1 MARPLWDEPERPFCA
16 RSNVGQAPKKY
27 MSSLTL
33 ALLIFGLCYL
43 LIMTERLHKTIVAL
57 SGATLMIVL
66 GVVSQEEA
74 FYSHEF
80 GVDYNVVFL
89 LIGMMVIVNIV
100 RETGLFEVLAI
111 WAAQR
116 ADAKPFRLLVL
127 LALLTAGQSAML
139 DNVTTVL
146 LMAPV
151 TLAIAK
157 RLELDPIPFLLT
169 EALASNIGGT
179 ATLVGDPPNIMIASK
194 AELSYLDF
202 LFVMGPIAIVIMVV
216 FVGALWLILGRSMTV
231 DPQLR
236 EAVLALSSREAVP
249 DKAFLR
255 RCLFLLVV
263 VNVGFCLHSLVHLE
277 PATIALLGASLFML
291 IGHARRT
298 PEDAEEMTYLAE
310 VEWQTIF
317 FFIGLFVLVGGLV
330 KVGVIRYLA
339 DQLVTVTRGNLTGS
353 TMAVL
358 WGSAALS
365 AVVDNIP
372 YVAAMNP
379 LIVDLARSLHPEVT
393 DYVALVHQPD
403 IIPLWWALAL
413 GACLGGNGTIIGAS
427 ANVVIVN
434 IARKAGYR
442 ISFWQFMKFG
452 FPVMIGSVALSAL
465 YLWLV
470 FLR

>member
-1 MARPLWDEPERPFCA
+1 MSPLA
-16 RSNVGQAPKKY
+16 V
-27 MSSLTL
+27 
-33 ALLIFGLCYL
+33 ALLIFSVCYL
-43 LIMTERLHKTIVAL
+43 LIVTERIHKTIVAL
-57 SGATLMIVL
+57 SGAALMIVF

-74 FYSHEF
+74 FHSHEF

-116 ADAKPFRLLVL
+116 ADAKPFRLLLL
-127 LALLTAGQSAML
+127 LAILTAVLSAML

-151 TLAIAK
+151 TLSITK
-157 RLELDPIPFLLT
+157 RLELNPVAFLLT

-202 LFVMGPIAIVIMVV
+202 LMVMGPIVIIIMTV
-216 FVGALWLILGRSMTV
+216 FLGVLWLIFGRRMTV
-231 DPQLR
+231 APHLR

-249 DKAFLR
+249 DEAFLR
-255 RCLFLLVV
+255 RCLFLLAVI
-263 VNVGFCLHSLVHLE
+263 NVGFCLHSLIHLE
-277 PATIALLGASLFML
+277 PATIALLGASSFML
-291 IGHARRT
+291 IGHARRK
-298 PEDAEEMTYLAE
+298 PEDAEELTYLAE
-310 VEWQTIF
+310 VEWKTIF
-317 FFIGLFVLVGGLV
+317 FFIGLFILVGGLV
-330 KVGVIRYLA
+330 KVGMIRYLA
-339 DQLVTVTRGNLTGS
+339 DQLVEVTRGNLTGS

-358 WGSAALS
+358 WGSAILS
-365 AVVDNIP
+365 AIVDNIP

-379 LIVDLARSLHPEVT
+379 LIVDLARSLHPEIA
-393 DYVALVHQPD
+393 DYATLVHQPD
-403 IIPLWWALAL
+403 ILPLWWALAL

-427 ANVVIVN
+427 ANVVIVD

-442 ISFWQFMKFG
+442 ITFWQFFKYG
-452 FPVMIGSVALSAL
+452 SPVMIGSVALSGF
-465 YLWLV
+465 YLWLL

>member
-1 MARPLWDEPERPFCA
+1 
-16 RSNVGQAPKKY
+16 
-27 MSSLTL
+27 MSSLML
-33 ALLIFGLCYL
+33 ALLIFVLCYV

-57 SGATLMIVL
+57 FGAAVMIGL

-89 LIGMMVIVNIV
+89 LIGMMVIINIV
-100 RETGLFEVLAI
+100 RETGLFEVLAV

-127 LALLTAGQSAML
+127 LAILTAVLSAML

-151 TLAIAK
+151 TLAITK
-157 RLELDPIPFLLT
+157 RLELNPVTFLMT

-202 LFVMGPIAIVIMVV
+202 LFVMGPIVIVIMAV
-216 FVGALWLILGRSMTV
+216 FLAALWLIVGRTMTV
-231 DPQLR
+231 APHLR
-236 EAVLALSSREAVP
+236 EAVLALSSRESVP
-249 DKAFLR
+249 DEAFLR
-255 RCLFLLVV
+255 RCLILLAV
-263 VNVGFCLHSLVHLE
+263 VNVGFCLHSLIHLE
-277 PATIALLGASLFML
+277 PATIALLGASLFMM
-291 IGHARRT
+291 IGHARRK
-298 PEDAEEMTYLAE
+298 PEDTEELTYLAE
-310 VEWQTIF
+310 VEWKTIF
-317 FFIGLFVLVGGLV
+317 FFIGLFILVGGLV

-339 DQLVTVTRGNLTGS
+339 DQLVAVTRGNLAGS

-358 WGSAALS
+358 WGSAILS

-379 LIVDLARSLHPEVT
+379 LIVDLARSLHPEMT

-427 ANVVIVN
+427 ANVVIVD
-434 IARKAGYR
+434 IARKSGYR
-442 ISFWQFMKFG
+442 ITFWQFLKLG
-452 FPVMIGSVALSAL
+452 FPTMIGSVTLSAI

>member
-1 MARPLWDEPERPFCA
+1 
-16 RSNVGQAPKKY
+16 
-27 MSSLTL
+27 MSSVNL
-33 ALLIFGLCYL
+33 ALLIFGICYL
-43 LIMTERLHKTIVAL
+43 LIMTERIHKTIVAL
-57 SGATLMIVL
+57 SGAALMIAF
-66 GVVSQEEA
+66 GVVSQDEA

-89 LIGMMVIVNIV
+89 LIGMMVIINIV

-127 LALLTAGQSAML
+127 LALLTAGFSAML

-151 TLAIAK
+151 TLAITK
-157 RLELDPIPFLLT
+157 RLELNPISFLVT
-169 EALASNIGGT
+169 EALASNIGGA

-194 AELSYLDF
+194 ADLGYLDF
-202 LFVMGPIAIVIMVV
+202 LVLMGPIVVVILAV
-216 FVGALWLILGRSMTV
+216 FLGVLWVIFGRRMSV
-231 DPQLR
+231 APHLR
-236 EAVLALSSREAVP
+236 TAVLALSSQEAVVDRP
-249 DKAFLR
+249 FLH
-255 RCLFLLVV
+255 RCLWLLGI
-263 VNVGFCLHSLVHLE
+263 VNIGFCAHSLIHLE
-277 PATIALLGASLFML
+277 PATVALLGASFFML
-291 IGHARRT
+291 IGHARRKQ
-298 PEDAEEMTYLAE
+298 EDVEELSYLTD
-310 VEWQTIF
+310 VEWKTIF
-317 FFIGLFVLVGGLV
+317 FFIGLFILVGGLV

-339 DQLVTVTRGNLTGS
+339 DQLVTVTQGNLAGS

-358 WGSAALS
+358 WGSAFLS
-365 AVVDNIP
+365 AAVDNIP

-379 LIVDLARSLHPEVT
+379 LIVDLARSLHPEIS
-393 DYVALVHQPD
+393 DYATLVHQPD

-427 ANVVIVN
+427 ANVVIVD

-442 ISFWQFMKFG
+442 ITFWQFFKFG
-452 FPVMIGSVALSAL
+452 FPIMIGSVALSAI

>member
-1 MARPLWDEPERPFCA
+1 VALQGDPSPF
-16 RSNVGQAPKKY
+16 GTKDI
-27 MSSLTL
+27 MSSLML
-33 ALLIFGLCYL
+33 ALLIFGLCYV
-43 LIMTERLHKTIVAL
+43 LIMTERIHKTIVAMF
-57 SGATLMIVL
+57 GAAVMIGL

-89 LIGMMVIVNIV
+89 LIGMMVIINIV
-100 RETGLFEVLAI
+100 RETGLFEVLAV

-127 LALLTAGQSAML
+127 LAILTAVLSAML

-151 TLAIAK
+151 TLAITK
-157 RLELDPIPFLLT
+157 RLELNPVTFLMT

-202 LFVMGPIAIVIMVV
+202 LIVMGPIVIVIMAV
-216 FVGALWLILGRSMTV
+216 FLALLWILFGRTMRV
-231 DPQLR
+231 APHLR
-236 EAVLALSSREAVP
+236 ENILALSSREAVP
-249 DKAFLR
+249 DEAFLR
-255 RCLFLLVV
+255 RCLILLAV
-263 VNVGFCLHSLVHLE
+263 VNVGFCVHSLIHLE
-277 PATIALLGASLFML
+277 PATIALLGASLFMV
-291 IGHARRT
+291 IGHVRRNQ
-298 PEDAEEMTYLAE
+298 EDAEELTYLAE
-310 VEWQTIF
+310 VEWKTIF
-317 FFIGLFVLVGGLV
+317 FFIGLFILVGGLV

-339 DQLVTVTRGNLTGS
+339 DQLVIVTKGNLTGS

-358 WGSAALS
+358 WGSAILS

-379 LIVDLARSLHPEVT
+379 LIVDLARSLHPEIT

-427 ANVVIVN
+427 ANVVIVD

-442 ISFWQFMKFG
+442 ITFWQFLKFG
-452 FPVMIGSVALSAL
+452 VPVMIGSVALSAI

>member
-1 MARPLWDEPERPFCA
+1 
-16 RSNVGQAPKKY
+16 
-27 MSSLTL
+27 MSSLMV

-57 SGATLMIVL
+57 FGAAVMISL

-116 ADAKPFRLLVL
+116 ADAKPFRLLAL
-127 LALLTAGQSAML
+127 LAVLTAALSAML

-151 TLAIAK
+151 TLAITK
-157 RLELDPIPFLLT
+157 RLELNPVTFLMT

-202 LFVMGPIAIVIMVV
+202 LIVLGPIVVVIMMV
-216 FVGALWLILGRSMTV
+216 FLTALWIIFGRSMTV
-231 DPQLR
+231 APHLR
-236 EAVLALSSREAVP
+236 DAVLSLSSREAVP
-249 DKAFLR
+249 DEAFLR
-255 RCLFLLVV
+255 RCLVLLVV
-263 VNVGFCLHSLVHLE
+263 VNVAFCFHSLVHLE
-277 PATIALLGASLFML
+277 PATIALLGASLFMVL
-291 IGHARRT
+291 GHARNT
-298 PEDAEEMTYLAE
+298 HADAEELTYLAD
-310 VEWQTIF
+310 VEWKTIF
-317 FFIGLFVLVGGLV
+317 FFIGLFILVGGLV

-339 DQLVTVTRGNLTGS
+339 DQLVVMTRGNLAGS
-353 TMAVL
+353 TLTVL
-358 WGSAALS
+358 WGSAVLS

-379 LIVDLARSLHPEVT
+379 LIVDLARSLHPEIT
-393 DYVALVHQPD
+393 DYATLVHHAD

-427 ANVVIVN
+427 ANVVIVD

-442 ISFWQFMKFG
+442 ITFWQFFKYG
-452 FPVMIGSVALSAL
+452 CPVMVGSVALSAL

>member
-1 MARPLWDEPERPFCA
+1 
-16 RSNVGQAPKKY
+16 
-27 MSSLTL
+27 MSSVSL
-33 ALLIFGLCYL
+33 ALLIFGVCYL
-43 LIMTERLHKTIVAL
+43 VIITERIHKTIVAL
-57 SGATLMIVL
+57 FGAAVMIGL
-66 GVVSQEEA
+66 GVMSQDEA

-127 LALLTAGQSAML
+127 LSLLTAGLSAML

-151 TLAIAK
+151 TLSITK
-157 RLELDPIPFLLT
+157 RLEINPIAFLVT

-194 AELSYLDF
+194 AELGYLDF
-202 LFVMGPIAIVIMVV
+202 LWVLGPVVLLIMAV
-216 FVGALWLILGRSMTV
+216 FLLSIWGIFGRNMTV
-231 DPQLR
+231 APHLR
-236 EAVLALSSREAVP
+236 SAVLALNSRDAVS
-249 DKAFLR
+249 DRSFMH
-255 RCLFLLVV
+255 RCHWLLVII
-263 VNVGFCLHSLVHLE
+263 NVGFCLHSLIHLE

-291 IGHARRT
+291 LGHARRK
-298 PEDAEEMTYLAE
+298 PEDVEELSYLTD
-310 VEWQTIF
+310 VEWKTIF
-317 FFIGLFVLVGGLV
+317 FFIGLFILVGGLV

-339 DQLVTVTRGNLTGS
+339 DQLVAVTQGNLLGA

-358 WGSAALS
+358 WGSALLS
-365 AVVDNIP
+365 AAVDNIP

-379 LIVDLARSLHPEVT
+379 LIVDLARSLHPEIS
-393 DYVALVHQPD
+393 DYATLVHQPD

-427 ANVVIVN
+427 ANVVIVD

-442 ISFWQFMKFG
+442 ISFWQFFKFG
-452 FPVMIGSVALSAL
+452 FPVMIGSILISSV
-465 YLWLV
+465 YLWFL

>member
-1 MARPLWDEPERPFCA
+1 
-16 RSNVGQAPKKY
+16 
-27 MSSLTL
+27 MSSISL
-33 ALLIFGLCYL
+33 ALIIFGMCYL
-43 LIMTERLHKTIVAL
+43 VIITERIHKTIVAL
-57 SGATLMIVL
+57 LGAAVMIGF
-66 GVVSQEEA
+66 GVVSQDEA

-89 LIGMMVIVNIV
+89 LIGMMVIINIV

-127 LALLTAGQSAML
+127 LALLTAGLSAML

-151 TLAIAK
+151 TLAITK
-157 RLELDPIPFLLT
+157 RLELNPVIFLVT

-202 LFVMGPIAIVIMVV
+202 LVVLGPIAVLIMAMFLAV
-216 FVGALWLILGRSMTV
+216 LWLVFGRTMTV
-231 DPQLR
+231 APHLR
-236 EAVLALSSREAVP
+236 TAVLALSSREAVLDRP
-249 DKAFLR
+249 FLH
-255 RCLFLLVV
+255 RCLWLLGI
-263 VNVGFCLHSLVHLE
+263 VNVGFCVHSLIHLE

-298 PEDAEEMTYLAE
+298 PGSVVELSALTD
-310 VEWQTIF
+310 VEWKTIF
-317 FFIGLFVLVGGLV
+317 FFIGLFILVGGLV

-339 DQLVTVTRGNLTGS
+339 DQLVSVTQGNLTGS

-358 WGSAALS
+358 WGSAILS
-365 AVVDNIP
+365 AAVDNIP

-379 LIVDLARSLHPEVT
+379 LIVDLARSLHPEIS
-393 DYVALVHQPD
+393 DFSALVHQPD
-403 IIPLWWALAL
+403 IMPLWWALAL

-427 ANVVIVN
+427 ANVVIVD
-434 IARKAGYR
+434 IARKAGYP
-442 ISFWQFMKFG
+442 ISFWQFFKLG
-452 FPVMIGSVALSAL
+452 FPVMLGSVLMSAV
-465 YLWLV
+465 YLWFL

>member
-1 MARPLWDEPERPFCA
+1 
-16 RSNVGQAPKKY
+16 
-27 MSSLTL
+27 MSSLSL
-33 ALLIFGLCYL
+33 ALLIFCVCYL
-43 LIMTERLHKTIVAL
+43 FIVTERLHKTIVAL
-57 SGATLMIVL
+57 FGAAMMISL
-66 GVVSQEEA
+66 GVLSQEEA

-80 GVDYNVVFL
+80 GIDYNVVFL

-116 ADAKPFRLLVL
+116 ADARPFRLLAL
-127 LALLTAGQSAML
+127 LAVLTAVLSAML

-151 TLAIAK
+151 TLSIAK
-157 RLELDPIPFLLT
+157 RLELNPVTYLMA

-202 LFVMGPIAIVIMVV
+202 LLVMGPIVIVIMAV
-216 FVGALWLILGRSMTV
+216 FLVLLWVLFGRTMTV
-231 DPQLR
+231 APRLR
-236 EAVLALSSREAVP
+236 ENILALSLREAVP
-249 DKAFLR
+249 DDAFLR
-255 RCLFLLVV
+255 RCLILLAT
-263 VNVGFCLHSLVHLE
+263 VNVGFCVHSLIHLE
-277 PATIALLGASLFML
+277 PATIALLGASLFMV
-291 IGHARRT
+291 IGHARRKT
-298 PEDAEEMTYLAE
+298 EDADELTYLAD
-310 VEWQTIF
+310 VEWKTIF
-317 FFIGLFVLVGGLV
+317 FFIGLFILVGGLV

-339 DQLVTVTRGNLTGS
+339 DQLVAVTRGNLAGS

-358 WGSAALS
+358 WGSAMLS

-379 LIVDLARSLHPEVT
+379 LIVDLARSLHPEIT
-393 DYVALVHQPD
+393 DYVVLVHQPD
-403 IIPLWWALAL
+403 ILPLWWALAL

-427 ANVVIVN
+427 ANVVIVD
-434 IARKAGYR
+434 IARKSGYR
-442 ISFWQFMKFG
+442 VTFGQFFKFG
-452 FPVMIGSVALSAL
+452 FPVMIGSVAISAL

>member
-1 MARPLWDEPERPFCA
+1 
-16 RSNVGQAPKKY
+16 
-27 MSSLTL
+27 MSSLTV
-33 ALLIFGLCYL
+33 ALLIFSVCYL
-43 LIMTERLHKTIVAL
+43 LIVTERIHKTIVAL
-57 SGATLMIVL
+57 SGAALMIVF

-157 RLELDPIPFLLT
+157 RLELNPVPFLLT

-202 LFVMGPIAIVIMVV
+202 LLVMGPIVIVIMAVY
-216 FVGALWLILGRSMTV
+216 VGAMWLIFGRSMKV
-231 DPQLR
+231 EPHLR
-236 EAVLALSSREAVP
+236 EAVLALNMREAVP
-249 DKAFLR
+249 DEPFLR
-255 RCLFLLVV
+255 RCLYLLAII
-263 VNVGFCLHSLVHLE
+263 NVGFCIHSLIHLE
-277 PATIALLGASLFML
+277 PATIALLGASSFML
-291 IGHARRT
+291 IGHARRK
-298 PEDAEEMTYLAE
+298 PDDAEELTYLAE
-310 VEWQTIF
+310 VEWKTIF
-317 FFIGLFVLVGGLV
+317 FFIGLFILVGGLV

-339 DQLVTVTRGNLTGS
+339 DQLVAVTRGNLTGS

-358 WGSAALS
+358 WGSAILS
-365 AVVDNIP
+365 ALVDNIP

-379 LIVDLARSLHPEVT
+379 LIVDLARSLHPEIT

-427 ANVVIVN
+427 ANVVIVD

-442 ISFWQFMKFG
+442 ISFWQFFKYG
-452 FPVMIGSVALSAL
+452 FPVMIGSVVLSAA

>member
-1 MARPLWDEPERPFCA
+1 
-16 RSNVGQAPKKY
+16 

-33 ALLIFGLCYL
+33 ALLIFGLCYV

-57 SGATLMIVL
+57 FGAAVMIGL

-74 FYSHEF
+74 FYSHEY

-89 LIGMMVIVNIV
+89 LIGMMVIINIV
-100 RETGLFEVLAI
+100 RETGLFEVLAV

-116 ADAKPFRLLVL
+116 ADAKPFRLLLL
-127 LALLTAGQSAML
+127 LAILTAVLSAML

-151 TLAIAK
+151 TLSITK
-157 RLELDPIPFLLT
+157 RLELNPVTFLMT

-194 AELSYLDF
+194 AELGYLDF
-202 LFVMGPIAIVIMVV
+202 LFVMGPIVIVIMTA
-216 FVGALWLILGRSMTV
+216 FLTALWLIVGRTMTV
-231 DPQLR
+231 APHLR
-236 EAVLALSSREAVP
+236 EAVLALRSREAVA
-249 DKAFLR
+249 DDAFLR
-255 RCLFLLVV
+255 RCLILLAG
-263 VNVGFCLHSLVHLE
+263 VNVGFCVHSLIHLE
-277 PATIALLGASLFML
+277 PATIALLGASLFMV
-291 IGHARRT
+291 IGHARRK
-298 PEDAEEMTYLAE
+298 PEDAEELTYLAD
-310 VEWQTIF
+310 VEWKTIF
-317 FFIGLFVLVGGLV
+317 FFIGLFILVGGLV

-339 DQLVTVTRGNLTGS
+339 DQLVMVTRGNLTGS
-353 TMAVL
+353 TMTVL
-358 WGSAALS
+358 WGSAILS

-427 ANVVIVN
+427 ANVVIVD

-442 ISFWQFMKFG
+442 ITFWQFFKFG
-452 FPVMIGSVALSAL
+452 FPIMVGSVALSAI
-465 YLWLV
+465 YIWLM